1 MKSKTI
7 PSTPNRRGG
16 LALAALLL
24 PVVIAGCQ
32 RDKPMPPQVGQIL
45 RETLEVE
52 ALPASVSKQKERA
65 RAWEEMRRFYQ
76 KRNFQPAWSDG
87 RGPLPQAEAL
97 LAAIDP
103 LAAEGLDPRRYGK
116 DQLTGLFPEGFP
128 EEKRW
133 KGLQDDPQ
141 VQRRVADFDA
151 QLTYTY
157 LTLAAHMAVGR
168 LQPETIRA
176 DWYTKPRNVD
186 LDAQLEKTL
195 ASHDEEAVLKSL
207 RGLAPPNEEYAR
219 LRQALA
225 RYRDLANRGGWPTV
239 PDGPE
244 LKQDDTGPR
253 VAALRAR
260 LAVTGDLA
268 VPESQ
273 AAAPAAP
280 AANTAFDQT
289 LGQAVSRF
297 QRRHGLEVTGKVDE
311 ETLGALNVP
320 ARTRV
325 RQIEANMERW
335 RWMPSQLGERYI
347 WVNVPEF
354 RMELIEGTR
363 PGIAMR
369 VVVGKEQSKTP
380 VFSDKMEYLELNPTW
395 TVPDSIIQDEILPA
409 IAKNPGYLA
418 SHDMEVLPGEKF
430 RVRQRPGADNP
441 LGKVKFMF
449 PNQFDIYL
457 HDTPADHLFDQ
468 SERDF
473 SHGCIR
479 LEKPIELA
487 EYLLKGD
494 PKWTPEEIRAKLAT
508 GENVQVPLPRPLPVH
523 ILYWTA
529 WTEPDGTV
537 QFRKDI
543 YDHDERLIEAL
554 AKEPSVPV
562 DLPAIRGEVRAAK

>member
-1 MKSKTI
+1 MKSNTT
-7 PSTPNRRGG
+7 PSTLIRRRGW
-16 LALAALLL
+16 LAVAALLPIL
-24 PVVIAGCQ
+24 AAGCQ
-32 RDKPMPPQVGQIL
+32 RDKPMPPQVSQIL
-45 RETLEVE
+45 RETLEVK
-52 ALPASVSKQKERA
+52 ALPVSVSQQKERL

-76 KRNFQPAWSDG
+76 KRNFQPAWSDS

-103 LAAEGLDPRRYGK
+103 LAVEGLDPRRYRK
-116 DQLTGLFPEGFP
+116 EQLTALLPEGFP

-141 VQRRVADFDA
+141 VQRRVADLDA
-151 QLTYTY
+151 QLTYTF

-168 LQPETIRA
+168 LQPETLRV
-176 DWYTKPRNVD
+176 DWYTKPRNID
-186 LDAQLEKTL
+186 LDALLEKTL
-195 ASHDEEAVLKSL
+195 ASHDQETILKTL

-225 RYRDLANRGGWPTV
+225 RYRDIANRGGWPEV
-239 PDGPE
+239 PAGPD
-244 LKQDDTGPR
+244 LKQGDTGPR

-260 LAVTGDLA
+260 LAVTGDLVTA
-268 VPESQ
+268 KD
-273 AAAPAAP
+273 APAA
-280 AANTAFDQT
+280 TGVGFDQT

-311 ETLGALNVP
+311 TTLEALNVP
-320 ARTRV
+320 ARARL

-335 RWMPSQLGERYI
+335 RWMPSALGERYI

-354 RMELIEGTR
+354 RMELMEGGR
-363 PGIAMR
+363 QALAMR

-380 VFSDKMEYLELNPTW
+380 VFSDRMEYLELNPEW
-395 TVPDSIIQDEILPA
+395 NLPDSIVENEILPA
-409 IAKNPGYLA
+409 MEKNPGYLA
-418 SHDMEVLPGEKF
+418 SHNMEVVPGPKF
-430 RVRQRPGADNP
+430 RLKQRPGPDNP

-479 LEKPIELA
+479 LERPVELA
-487 EYLLKGD
+487 EYLLKDD
-494 PKWTPEEIRAKLAT
+494 PKWTPEAIRAKLAS
-508 GENVQVPLPRPLPVH
+508 GEQTSVPLPRPLPVH

-529 WTEPDGTV
+529 WAEPDGTV

-543 YDHDERLIEAL
+543 YGHDERLIEAL
-554 AKEPSVPV
+554 AKEPPVPV
-562 DLPAIRGEVRAAK
+562 DLPAVRGDVRAAK